1 MANNK
6 VKHYRTKVAG
16 RKPDPAKLEEGEI
29 AINLTDKKVFT
40 KVGTSIVNI
49 ANGAD
54 AIVEGG
60 QTFTGKVTA
69 KETNTENATLKSS
82 DESAIRF
89 FDEFDKEKATIKAP
103 KQTDGSGSLG
113 ITVKNGSASD
123 TKNTFILNG
132 DGTIDLPASPSKKS
146 NATRKDYVDS
156 EVKKVSDKVD
166 SVNKTLNTKIDAND
180 KKATD
185 NLNTAKTEINARI
198 DSLGDG
204 NTELAKN
211 KVSKAGDT
219 MTGNLTIATPGDTIL
234 KLKQTEIRSN
244 ADNDLVIGAP
254 KRGIFFRPD
263 ISSDNQQMVVDTAG
277 TLQVD
282 RVLVRS
288 VQSTSAGAL
297 TRKDYVDGQIKPV
310 SDKATAADKKAT
322 DALNNVNA
330 AVNGK
335 VNKAGDTMTGLLTAN
350 QGVSVNS
357 SGNTKTNGIYPGN
370 GDGSTWETCNVDI
383 KSWYGVGIRS
393 DLGDGKRTVVINAR
407 TGDVSTKGTFASDTS
422 VRSPRADID
431 VIYRRNGT
439 TFVANDGNL
448 NLAFSGGSHPS
459 GFKNGYLL
467 EQIKG
472 FLDTKPTF
480 KQSLG
485 ANRQLNDVR
494 EPGFYYQDA
503 NVNTSA
509 ALNYPENNA
518 GSLEVYQAA
527 GIIQIYRVY
536 NTGRSYQRA
545 FYSNGP
551 WTAWTRNFSYGDP
564 ALAVGYT
571 GVSGL
576 GNNSIAIGDN
586 DTGFRQVSDGVLEV
600 VSNSQRVG
608 QFTTGHAYFDKDVT
622 GPAIIARNG
631 SIYSRG
637 DGNSH
642 FWLQTSNGT
651 EKGVIY
657 AGADKVIHYRCNGGR
672 HEFEN
677 TIQANGGVT
686 VPNNGSINFNKAG
699 ANPRNMRIFHAGDA
713 SRGGRLEISGESSY
727 IAYFEERPNNSHVIS
742 FNGDVTVGGGVT
754 VPRMTS
760 NGQVLSNANGAAVRI
775 NSSAANQAIY
785 LHGTRAGVNAF
796 YVGCGGSDN
805 TVTFHNYVWNT
816 TILLRQN
823 DIYFNRD
830 VYGEGNGNFNN
841 VYIRSDERLKKNF
854 RTIENAVDKVSKL
867 TGYVYDKKK
876 SLTDSEYSST
886 EAGVIAQELQKVLPE
901 AVIENNDI
909 LNVSSAGVNA
919 LLINAINELSARL
932 KKLEGEK

>member
-89 FDEFDKEKATIKAP
+89 VDEFDKEKATIKAP
-103 KQTDGSGSLG
+103 KQTDGSGSLE

-263 ISSDNQQMVVDTAG
+263 ISSDNQQMVLDTAG
-277 TLQVD
+277 TLQVE
-282 RVLVRS
+282 RILVRS

-335 VNKAGDTMTGLLTAN
+335 VNKSGDTMTGLLTAN

-357 SGNTKTNGIYPGN
+357 SGSNKTNGIYPGN
-370 GDGSTWETCNVDI
+370 GDASTWETCNVDI
-383 KSWYGVGIRS
+383 KSWYGIGIRS

-407 TGDVSTKGTFASDTS
+407 SGDVSAKGTFASETN
-422 VRSPRADID
+422 VRSPRID
-431 VIYRRNGT
+431 TDAIYRRSGT
-439 TFVANDGNL
+439 TFVAADGNL
-448 NLAFSGGSHPS
+448 NLVFSGGSHPS

-494 EPGFYYQDA
+494 EPGFYYQGA
-503 NVNTSA
+503 NANTSA
-509 ALNYPENNA
+509 ALNYPENAA

-545 FYSNGP
+545 FDGTGP
-551 WTAWTRNFSYGDP
+551 WTPWARNFSYGDP
-564 ALAVGYT
+564 ALAIGYQ

-586 DTGFRQVSDGVLEV
+586 DTGFRQVGDGLLEV
-600 VSNSQRVG
+600 VANSQRVG

-657 AGADKVIHYRCNGGR
+657 SGADKVFHYRCSGGSHVFENRINISNPGGQESVRVNNQITGGR
-672 HEFEN
+672 GCMVGGLVQRGGWTDWRDRGAGMLVETNSEGASNVWKAVHWGRDW
-677 TIQANGGVT
+677 IAGMDIYSAPDGVYQAQLHVG
-686 VPNNGSINFNKAG
+686 G
-699 ANPRNMRIFHAGDA
+699 ANFSYNSAGD
-713 SRGGRLEISGESSY
+713 
-727 IAYFEERPNNSHVIS
+727 FQSHR
-742 FNGDVTVGGGVT
+742 D
-754 VPRMTS
+754 
-760 NGQVLSNANGAAVRI
+760 
-775 NSSAANQAIY
+775 
-785 LHGTRAGVNAF
+785 VNA
-796 YVGCGGSDN
+796 
-805 TVTFHNYVWNT
+805 
-816 TILLRQN
+816 
-823 DIYFNRD
+823 
-830 VYGEGNGNFNN
+830 NN
-841 VYIRSDERLKKNF
+841 VYIRSDERLKNNF
-854 RTIENAVDKVSKL
+854 RKIENAVDKVEQL
-867 TGYVYDKKK
+867 TGFVYDKKI
-876 SLTDSEYSST
+876 SLEAEDYTET
-886 EAGVIAQELQKVLPE
+886 EAGIIAQSLQKVLPE
-901 AVIENNDI
+901 AVSEREGL

-919 LLINAINELSARL
+919 LLINAINELSERL

>member
-89 FDEFDKEKATIKAP
+89 VDEFDKEKATIKAP
-103 KQTDGSGSLG
+103 KQTDGSGSLE

-263 ISSDNQQMVVDTAG
+263 ISSDNQQMVLDTAG

-330 AVNGK
+330 AVSGK
-335 VNKAGDTMTGLLTAN
+335 VNKSGDTMTGLLTAN
-350 QGVSVNS
+350 QGVSVYS
-357 SGNTKTNGIYPGN
+357 SGNSKTNGIYPGN

-383 KSWYGVGIRS
+383 KSWYGIGIRS

-407 TGDVSTKGTFASDTS
+407 TGDVSTKGTFASETN
-422 VRSPRADID
+422 VRSPRIDTD
-431 VIYRRNGT
+431 VIYRRSGT
-439 TFVANDGNL
+439 AFVAADGNL
-448 NLAFSGGSHPS
+448 NLTFSSGSHPS
-459 GFKNGYLL
+459 GFKSGYLL

-472 FLDTKPTF
+472 FLDTKPNF
-480 KQSLG
+480 KQHLQKR
-485 ANRQLNDVR
+485 NLNDVR
-494 EPGFYYQDA
+494 EPGFYHQDA
-503 NVNTSA
+503 NSNTPG
-509 ALNYPENNA
+509 LNYPENSA
-518 GSLEVYQAA
+518 GS
-527 GIIQIYRVY
+527 
-536 NTGRSYQRA
+536 QRFTMLLVLFRCIESITQEEA
-545 FYSNGP
+545 INEHFTLTVLGLRG
-551 WTAWTRNFSYGDP
+551 RNFSYGDP

-622 GPAIIARNG
+622 GPAVIARNG
-631 SIYSRG
+631 SFYSRS
-637 DGNSH
+637 DANSH
-642 FWLQTSNGT
+642 FWFQTNNGT

-657 AGADKVIHYRCNGGR
+657 AGADKVIHYRALGGL
-672 HEFEN
+672 HVFEQ
-677 TIQANGGVT
+677 TIQANGGVSI
-686 VPNNGSINFNKAG
+686 PNNNSINFIKAG
-699 ANPRNMRIFHAGDA
+699 ANPRNMKIFHAGDA
-713 SRGGRLEISGESSY
+713 TRGRIEITGESSY

-742 FNGDVTVGGGVT
+742 FNGDVS
-754 VPRMTS
+754 S
-760 NGQVLSNANGAAVRI
+760 NGTITGANVVISGAQNGSGAAATRKDYVDGQVTAVRNIANGKWTW
-775 NSSAANQAIY
+775 NQAQIDGRVTAISY
-785 LHGTRAGVNAF
+785 TKAQSDAAYMPRTGAYTKAESDGRYALK
-796 YVGCGGSDN
+796 GS
-805 TVTFHNYVWNT
+805 VST
-816 TILLRQN
+816 T
-823 DIYFNRD
+823 
-830 VYGEGNGNFNN
+830 GNGGDVGQFILAKMSSRDTSFNG
-841 VYIRSDERLKKNF
+841 VYTADGRYPLVITDINGNEEHG
-854 RTIENAVDKVSKL
+854 RTIQAGNWKRLSGGDKRTAALWVRVS
-867 TGYVYDKKK
+867 
-876 SLTDSEYSST
+876 
-886 EAGVIAQELQKVLPE
+886 
-901 AVIENNDI
+901 
-909 LNVSSAGVNA
+909 
-919 LLINAINELSARL
+919 
-932 KKLEGEK
+932 

>member
-89 FDEFDKEKATIKAP
+89 VDEFDKEKATIKAP
-103 KQTDGSGSLG
+103 KQTDGSGSLE

-263 ISSDNQQMVVDTAG
+263 ISSDNQQMVLDTAG
-277 TLQVD
+277 TLQVE

-330 AVNGK
+330 AVSGK
-335 VNKAGDTMTGLLTAN
+335 VNKSGDTMTGLLTAN
-350 QGVSVNS
+350 QGVSVYS
-357 SGNTKTNGIYPGN
+357 SGNSKTNGIYPGN

-393 DLGDGKRTVVINAR
+393 DLGDGKNC
-407 TGDVSTKGTFASDTS
+407 
-422 VRSPRADID
+422 
-431 VIYRRNGT
+431 
-439 TFVANDGNL
+439 
-448 NLAFSGGSHPS
+448 
-459 GFKNGYLL
+459 
-467 EQIKG
+467 
-472 FLDTKPTF
+472 
-480 KQSLG
+480 
-485 ANRQLNDVR
+485 
-494 EPGFYYQDA
+494 
-503 NVNTSA
+503 
-509 ALNYPENNA
+509 
-518 GSLEVYQAA
+518 
-527 GIIQIYRVY
+527 
-536 NTGRSYQRA
+536 SY
-545 FYSNGP
+545 
-551 WTAWTRNFSYGDP
+551 
-564 ALAVGYT
+564 
-571 GVSGL
+571 
-576 GNNSIAIGDN
+576 
-586 DTGFRQVSDGVLEV
+586 
-600 VSNSQRVG
+600 
-608 QFTTGHAYFDKDVT
+608 
-622 GPAIIARNG
+622 
-631 SIYSRG
+631 
-637 DGNSH
+637 
-642 FWLQTSNGT
+642 
-651 EKGVIY
+651 
-657 AGADKVIHYRCNGGR
+657 
-672 HEFEN
+672 
-677 TIQANGGVT
+677 
-686 VPNNGSINFNKAG
+686 
-699 ANPRNMRIFHAGDA
+699 
-713 SRGGRLEISGESSY
+713 
-727 IAYFEERPNNSHVIS
+727 
-742 FNGDVTVGGGVT
+742 
-754 VPRMTS
+754 
-760 NGQVLSNANGAAVRI
+760 
-775 NSSAANQAIY
+775 
-785 LHGTRAGVNAF
+785 
-796 YVGCGGSDN
+796 
-805 TVTFHNYVWNT
+805 
-816 TILLRQN
+816 
-823 DIYFNRD
+823 
-830 VYGEGNGNFNN
+830 
-841 VYIRSDERLKKNF
+841 
-854 RTIENAVDKVSKL
+854 
-867 TGYVYDKKK
+867 
-876 SLTDSEYSST
+876 
-886 EAGVIAQELQKVLPE
+886 
-901 AVIENNDI
+901 
-909 LNVSSAGVNA
+909 
-919 LLINAINELSARL
+919 
-932 KKLEGEK
+932 

>member
-89 FDEFDKEKATIKAP
+89 IDGFDKEKVTIKAP
-103 KQTDGSGSLG
+103 KQTDGSGALG
-113 ITVKNGSASD
+113 ITVQNGSAND
-123 TKNTFILNG
+123 TKNTFVLNG
-132 DGTIDLPASPSKKS
+132 DGTIDLPALPSKGT

-219 MTGNLTIATPGDTIL
+219 MTGNLTIATPGDSIL
-234 KLKQTEIRSN
+234 QLKQVEIRSN

-263 ISSDNQQMVVDTAG
+263 LSSDNQQMLLDTAG

-350 QGVSVNS
+350 QGVSVYS
-357 SGNTKTNGIYPGN
+357 SGSNKTNGIYPGN

-393 DLGDGKRTVVINAR
+393 DLGEGKRTVVINAR
-407 TGDVSTKGTFASDTS
+407 TGDVSTKGTFASETN

-439 TFVANDGNL
+439 AFVAADGNL
-448 NLAFSGGSHPS
+448 NLTFSSGSHPS
-459 GFKNGYLL
+459 GFKSGYLL

-472 FLDTKPTF
+472 FLDTKPNF
-480 KQSLG
+480 KQHLQKR
-485 ANRQLNDVR
+485 NLNDVR
-494 EPGFYYQDA
+494 EPGFYHQDA
-503 NVNTSA
+503 NANTPN
-509 ALNYPENNA
+509 LNYPENNA
-518 GSLEVYQAA
+518 GSLEVYNSA
-527 GIIQIYRVY
+527 GIIQVYRIY

-545 FYSNGP
+545 FYADGP
-551 WTAWTRNFSYGDP
+551 WTPWTRNFSYGDP

-586 DTGFRQVSDGVLEV
+586 DTGFRQVGDGILEV
-600 VSNSQRVG
+600 VANSQRVG

-622 GPAIIARNG
+622 GPSVISRGG
-631 SIYSRG
+631 SFYSRS

-642 FWLQTSNGT
+642 FWLQTGNGT

-657 AGADKVIHYRCNGGR
+657 AGADKVIHYRCNGGL
-672 HEFEN
+672 HVFEQ
-677 TIQANGGVT
+677 TIQTNGGVSI
-686 VPNNGSINFNKAG
+686 PNNNSINFIKAG
-699 ANPRNMRIFHAGDA
+699 ANPRNMKIFHAGDA
-713 SRGGRLEISGESSY
+713 TRGGRLEITGESSY

-742 FNGDVTVGGGVT
+742 FNGDVS
-754 VPRMTS
+754 S
-760 NGQVLSNANGAAVRI
+760 NGTITGANVVISGAQNGSGAAATRKDYVDGQVTAVRNIANGKWTW
-775 NSSAANQAIY
+775 NQAQIDGRVTAISY
-785 LHGTRAGVNAF
+785 TKAQSDAGYMSKTGA
-796 YVGCGGSDN
+796 YTKAESDGRYALKGS
-805 TVTFHNYVWNT
+805 VST
-816 TILLRQN
+816 T
-823 DIYFNRD
+823 
-830 VYGEGNGNFNN
+830 GNGGDVGQFVLARMGSRDTSFNG
-841 VYIRSDERLKKNF
+841 VYTADGRYPLVVTDINGNEEYG
-854 RTIENAVDKVSKL
+854 RTIQSGNWKRLSGGDKRGAALWVRVS
-867 TGYVYDKKK
+867 
-876 SLTDSEYSST
+876 
-886 EAGVIAQELQKVLPE
+886 
-901 AVIENNDI
+901 
-909 LNVSSAGVNA
+909 
-919 LLINAINELSARL
+919 
-932 KKLEGEK
+932 

>member
-89 FDEFDKEKATIKAP
+89 VDEFDKEKATIKAP
-103 KQTDGSGSLG
+103 KQTDGSGSLE

-263 ISSDNQQMVVDTAG
+263 ISSDNQQMVLDTAG
-277 TLQVD
+277 TLQVE
-282 RVLVRS
+282 RILVRS

-335 VNKAGDTMTGLLTAN
+335 VNKSGDTMTGLLTAN

-357 SGNTKTNGIYPGN
+357 SGSNKTNGIYPGN
-370 GDGSTWETCNVDI
+370 GDASTWETCNVDI
-383 KSWYGVGIRS
+383 KSWYGIGIRS

-407 TGDVSTKGTFASDTS
+407 SGDVSAKGTFASETN
-422 VRSPRADID
+422 VRSPRID
-431 VIYRRNGT
+431 TDAIYRRSGT
-439 TFVANDGNL
+439 TFVAADGNL
-448 NLAFSGGSHPS
+448 NLVFSGGSHPS

-503 NVNTSA
+503 NANTSA

-527 GIIQIYRVY
+527 GVIQVYRIY

-545 FYSNGP
+545 FYGTGP

-742 FNGDVTVGGGVT
+742 FNGDVTVGGGLT

-909 LNVSSAGVNA
+909 LNVSFAGVNA

>member
-89 FDEFDKEKATIKAP
+89 VDEFDKEKATIKAP

-263 ISSDNQQMVVDTAG
+263 ISSDNQQMVLDTAG

-322 DALNNVNA
+322 DAVNSVNA
-330 AVNGK
+330 AVSGK
-335 VNKAGDTMTGLLTAN
+335 VNKSGDTMTGNLTAPVFLLSAGQNSAANAATRKDYVDGRANEKVAKAGDTMGGRLNN
-350 QGVSVNS
+350 QFGFAVSAQGTWN
-357 SGNTKTNGIYPGN
+357 TNGIYAGN

-383 KSWYGVGIRS
+383 KSWYGIGIRS
-393 DLGDGKRTVVINAR
+393 DLGDGNRTVVINAR
-407 TGDVSTKGTFASDTS
+407 TGDVSTKGTFASETN
-422 VRSPRADID
+422 VRSPRADLD

-439 TFVANDGNL
+439 TFVAADGNL
-448 NLAFSGGSHPS
+448 NLAFSSGSHPS

-503 NVNTSA
+503 NANTSA

-545 FYSNGP
+545 FYGTA
-551 WTAWTRNFSYGDP
+551 WTPWTRNFSYGDP

-586 DTGFRQVSDGVLEV
+586 DTGFRQVGDGILEV
-600 VSNSQRVG
+600 VANSQRVG

-657 AGADKVIHYRCNGGR
+657 SGADKVIHYRCNGGS
-672 HEFEN
+672 HVFEN
-677 TIQANGGVT
+677 RINISNPGNQESVRVNNQITGDRGCMIGGLVQR
-686 VPNNGSINFNKAG
+686 GG
-699 ANPRNMRIFHAGDA
+699 WGDWR
-713 SRGGRLEISGESSY
+713 SRGAGMLVETDSTGASNVWKAVQWGRDW
-727 IAYFEERPNNSHVIS
+727 IAGMDVYADPNGAFQARMH
-742 FNGDVTVGGGVT
+742 VGGADFT
-754 VPRMTS
+754 FQH
-760 NGQVLSNANGAAVRI
+760 NGEFNA
-775 NSSAANQAIY
+775 S
-785 LHGTRAGVNAF
+785 
-796 YVGCGGSDN
+796 
-805 TVTFHNYVWNT
+805 
-816 TILLRQN
+816 
-823 DIYFNRD
+823 
-830 VYGEGNGNFNN
+830 GNGNFNN
-841 VYIRSDERLKKNF
+841 VYIRSDERLKNNF
-854 RTIENAVDKVSKL
+854 RKIENAVDKVEQL
-867 TGYVYDKKK
+867 TGFVYDKKT
-876 SLTDSEYSST
+876 SQEAEEYTET
-886 EAGVIAQELQKVLPE
+886 EAGIIAQSLQKVLPE
-901 AVIENNDI
+901 AVSEREGL

>member
-89 FDEFDKEKATIKAP
+89 VDEFDKEKATIKAP
-103 KQTDGSGSLG
+103 KQTDGSGSLE

-263 ISSDNQQMVVDTAG
+263 ISSDNQQMVLDTAG
-277 TLQVD
+277 TLQVE

-330 AVNGK
+330 AVSGK
-335 VNKAGDTMTGLLTAN
+335 VNKSGDTMTGLLTAN
-350 QGVSVNS
+350 QGVSVYS
-357 SGNTKTNGIYPGN
+357 SGNSKTNGIYPGN

-472 FLDTKPTF
+472 FLDERPKF
-480 KQSLG
+480 KQHLQKR
-485 ANRQLNDVR
+485 NLNDVR
-494 EPGFYYQDA
+494 EPGFYHQDA
-503 NVNTSA
+503 NSNTPG
-509 ALNYPENNA
+509 LNYPENSA
-518 GSLEVYQAA
+518 GSLEVYNAA
-527 GIIQIYRVY
+527 GIIQVYRIY

-545 FYSNGP
+545 LYDKGP

-564 ALAVGYT
+564 ALAVGYE

-631 SIYSRG
+631 SFYSRS
-637 DGNSH
+637 DANSH
-642 FWLQTSNGT
+642 FWFQTNNGT

-657 AGADKVIHYRCNGGR
+657 AGADKVIHYRALGGL
-672 HEFEN
+672 HVFEQ
-677 TIQANGGVT
+677 TIQANGGVSI
-686 VPNNGSINFNKAG
+686 PNNNSINFIKAG
-699 ANPRNMRIFHAGDA
+699 ANPRNMKIFHAGDA
-713 SRGGRLEISGESSY
+713 TRGGRIEITGESSY

-742 FNGDVTVGGGVT
+742 FNGDVS
-754 VPRMTS
+754 S
-760 NGQVLSNANGAAVRI
+760 NGTITGANVVISGAQNGSGAAATRKDYVDGQVTAVRNIANGKWTW
-775 NSSAANQAIY
+775 NQAQIDGRVTAISY
-785 LHGTRAGVNAF
+785 TKAQSDAAYMPRTGAYTKAESDGRYALK
-796 YVGCGGSDN
+796 GS
-805 TVTFHNYVWNT
+805 VST
-816 TILLRQN
+816 T
-823 DIYFNRD
+823 
-830 VYGEGNGNFNN
+830 GNGGDVGQFILAKMSSRDTSFNG
-841 VYIRSDERLKKNF
+841 VYTADGRYPLVITDINGNEEHG
-854 RTIENAVDKVSKL
+854 RTIQAGNWKRLSGGDKRTAALWVRVS
-867 TGYVYDKKK
+867 
-876 SLTDSEYSST
+876 
-886 EAGVIAQELQKVLPE
+886 
-901 AVIENNDI
+901 
-909 LNVSSAGVNA
+909 
-919 LLINAINELSARL
+919 
-932 KKLEGEK
+932 

>member
-89 FDEFDKEKATIKAP
+89 VDEFDKEKATIKAP

-132 DGTIDLPASPSKKS
+132 DGTIDLPALPSKGT

-219 MTGNLTIATPGDTIL
+219 MTGNLTIATPGDSIL
-234 KLKQTEIRSN
+234 KLKQVEIRSN

-263 ISSDNQQMVVDTAG
+263 ISSDNQQMVLDTAG

-297 TRKDYVDGQIKPV
+297 TRKDYVDGQIKPI
-310 SDKATAADKKAT
+310 SDKADAADKKAT
-322 DALNNVNA
+322 DAVNSVNA
-330 AVNGK
+330 AVSGK
-335 VNKAGDTMTGLLTAN
+335 VNKSGDTMTGLLTAN
-350 QGVSVNS
+350 QGVSVYS
-357 SGNTKTNGIYPGN
+357 SGNSKTNGIYPGN

-393 DLGDGKRTVVINAR
+393 DLGEGKRTVVINAR
-407 TGDVSTKGTFASDTS
+407 TGDVSTKGTFASETN
-422 VRSPRADID
+422 VRSPRADVD

-439 TFVANDGNL
+439 AFVAADGNL
-448 NLAFSGGSHPS
+448 NLVFSGGSHSS

-472 FLDTKPTF
+472 FLNTKPTF

-503 NVNTSA
+503 NANTSA

-600 VSNSQRVG
+600 VANSQRVG

-677 TIQANGGVT
+677 RINISNPGNQESVRVNNQITGDRGCMIGGLVQR
-686 VPNNGSINFNKAG
+686 GG
-699 ANPRNMRIFHAGDA
+699 WGDWR
-713 SRGGRLEISGESSY
+713 SRGAGMLVETDSTGASNVWKAVQWGRDW
-727 IAYFEERPNNSHVIS
+727 IAGMDVYADPNGAFQARMH
-742 FNGDVTVGGGVT
+742 VGGADFT
-754 VPRMTS
+754 FQH
-760 NGQVLSNANGAAVRI
+760 NGEFNA
-775 NSSAANQAIY
+775 S
-785 LHGTRAGVNAF
+785 
-796 YVGCGGSDN
+796 
-805 TVTFHNYVWNT
+805 
-816 TILLRQN
+816 
-823 DIYFNRD
+823 
-830 VYGEGNGNFNN
+830 GNGNFNN
-841 VYIRSDERLKKNF
+841 VYIRSDERLKNNF
-854 RTIENAVDKVSKL
+854 RKIENAIDKVEQL
-867 TGYVYDKKK
+867 TGFIYDKKI
-876 SLTDSEYSST
+876 SLEAEEYTET
-886 EAGVIAQELQKVLPE
+886 EAGIIAQELQKVLPE

>member
-69 KETNTENATLKSS
+69 KETTVENATLKSS
-82 DESAIRF
+82 GESAIRF
-89 FDEFDKEKATIKAP
+89 VDEFDKEKASIKAP
-103 KQTDGSGSLG
+103 EQTDGSGALE
-113 ITVKNGSASD
+113 IEVQNGSASD
-123 TKNTFILNG
+123 TKNTFVLNG
-132 DGTIDLPASPSKKS
+132 DGTVDLPSAPVKKS

-156 EVKKVSDKVD
+156 EVKKVSDNLN

-185 NLNTAKTEINARI
+185 NLETAKTEINARI
-198 DSLGDG
+198 DSLGTG
-204 NTELAKN
+204 SEELAKN

-219 MTGNLTIATPGDTIL
+219 MTGNLTIATPGDSIL
-234 KLKQTEIRSN
+234 KLKKTEIRSN
-244 ADNDLVIGAP
+244 ADNDLIIGAP
-254 KRGIFFRPD
+254 KRGLFFRPD
-263 ISSDNQQMVVDTAG
+263 LSTPNQQMVLDTSG

-288 VQSTSAGAL
+288 VQDGSAGAL

-310 SDKATAADKKAT
+310 SDKADAADKKAT

-330 AVNGK
+330 AVSGK
-335 VNKAGDTMTGLLTAN
+335 VNKSGDTMTGLLTAN
-350 QGVSVNS
+350 QGVSVYP
-357 SGNTKTNGIYPGN
+357 SGNSKTNGIYPGN
-370 GDGSTWETCNVDI
+370 GDNATWETCNVDI
-383 KSWYGVGIRS
+383 KSWFGIGIRS

-407 TGDVSTKGTFASDTS
+407 SGDISTRGTVAVETS
-422 VRSPRADID
+422 VRSPRVDTDTIL
-431 VIYRRNGT
+431 RRNGT
-439 TFVANDGNL
+439 TFVANDGNM
-448 NLAFSGGSHPS
+448 NLVFANGTHSS

-472 FLDTKPTF
+472 FLDS
-480 KQSLG
+480 KQSIKQYLG
-485 ANRQLNDVR
+485 SNRQLNDVK
-494 EPGFYYQDA
+494 EPGVYYQDSNA
-503 NVNTSA
+503 LTSA

-527 GIIQIYRVY
+527 GVIQVYRVY

-545 FYSNGP
+545 LYNTGP
-551 WTAWTRNFSYGDP
+551 WTPWTRNFSYGDP
-564 ALAVGYT
+564 ALAVGYF

-586 DTGFRQVSDGVLEV
+586 DTGFRQVGDGILEV
-600 VSNSQRVG
+600 VANSQRVG

-622 GPAIIARNG
+622 GPAVIARGG
-631 SIYSRG
+631 SFYSRG

-642 FWLQTSNGT
+642 FWFQTNNGT

-657 AGADKVIHYRCNGGR
+657 SGADKVIHYRCNGGR

-686 VPNNGSINFNKAG
+686 VPNNGSINFTKAG
-699 ANPRNMRIFHAGDA
+699 ANPRNLRIFHAGDA
-713 SRGGRLEISGESSY
+713 SRGGRLEITGESSY
-727 IAYFEERPNNSHVIS
+727 IAYFEERPNNAHVIS
-742 FNGDVTVGGGVT
+742 FNGDVTVGGGLT
-754 VPRMTS
+754 IPRMTS
-760 NGQVLSNANGAAVRI
+760 NGQIVTNANGAAMRI
-775 NSSAANQAIY
+775 NASAANQAIY

-805 TVTFHNYVWNT
+805 TVTLHNYVWNT

-823 DIYFNRD
+823 DIYFNRN
-830 VYGEGNGNFNN
+830 VYGEGNADFNN
-841 VYIRSDERLKKNF
+841 VYIRSDKKLKSNF
-854 RTIENAVDKVSKL
+854 KKIENATDKVSKL

-876 SLTDSEYSST
+876 SLNDSDYSFT
-886 EAGVIAQELQKVLPE
+886 EAGIIAQELQKVLPE
-901 AVIENNDI
+901 AVSETNDI
-909 LNVSSAGVNA
+909 LNISSAGVNA

>member
-89 FDEFDKEKATIKAP
+89 VDEFDKEKATIKAP

-263 ISSDNQQMVVDTAG
+263 ISSDNQQMVLDTAG

-297 TRKDYVDGQIKPV
+297 TRKDYVDGQIKPI
-310 SDKATAADKKAT
+310 SDKADAADKKAT
-322 DALNNVNA
+322 DAVNSVNA
-330 AVNGK
+330 AVSGK
-335 VNKAGDTMTGLLTAN
+335 VNKSGDTMTGLLTAN
-350 QGVSVNS
+350 QGVSVYS
-357 SGNTKTNGIYPGN
+357 SGNSKTNGIYPGN

-393 DLGDGKRTVVINAR
+393 DLGEGKRTVVINAR
-407 TGDVSTKGTFASDTS
+407 TGDVSTKGTFASETN
-422 VRSPRADID
+422 VRSPRADVD

-439 TFVANDGNL
+439 AFVAADGNL
-448 NLAFSGGSHPS
+448 NLVFSGGSHSS

-472 FLDTKPTF
+472 FLDTKPNF
-480 KQSLG
+480 KQHLQKR
-485 ANRQLNDVR
+485 NLNDVR
-494 EPGFYYQDA
+494 EPGFYHQDSNA
-503 NVNTSA
+503 NTPN
-509 ALNYPENNA
+509 LNYPEDNA
-518 GSLEVYQAA
+518 GSLEVYNAA
-527 GIIQIYRVY
+527 GIIQVYRIY

-545 FYSNGP
+545 FYADGP
-551 WTAWTRNFSYGDP
+551 WTPWTRNFSYGDP

-600 VSNSQRVG
+600 VANSQRVG

-622 GPAIIARNG
+622 GPAVISRSG
-631 SIYSRG
+631 SFYSRA

-642 FWLQTSNGT
+642 FWFQTNNGT

-657 AGADKVIHYRCNGGR
+657 AGADKVIHYRALGGL
-672 HEFEN
+672 HVFEQ
-677 TIQANGGVT
+677 TIQANGGVSI
-686 VPNNGSINFNKAG
+686 PNNGSINFNKAG

-742 FNGDVTVGGGVT
+742 FNGDVTVGGGLT

>member
-89 FDEFDKEKATIKAP
+89 IDGFDKEKVTIKAP
-103 KQTDGSGSLG
+103 KQTDGSGALG
-113 ITVKNGSASD
+113 ITVQNGSAND
-123 TKNTFILNG
+123 TKNTFVLNG
-132 DGTIDLPASPSKKS
+132 DGTIDLPALPSKGT

-219 MTGNLTIATPGDTIL
+219 MIGNLTIATPGDSIL
-234 KLKQTEIRSN
+234 KLKQVEIRSN

-263 ISSDNQQMVVDTAG
+263 LSSDNQQMLLDTAG

-335 VNKAGDTMTGLLTAN
+335 VNKAGDTMTGLLSAN

-357 SGNTKTNGIYPGN
+357 SGSTKTNGIYPGN
-370 GDGSTWETCNVDI
+370 GDASTWETCNVDI
-383 KSWYGVGIRS
+383 KSWYGIGIRS

-407 TGDVSTKGTFASDTS
+407 SGDISSKGTFASETN

-439 TFVANDGNL
+439 AFVAADGNL
-448 NLAFSGGSHPS
+448 NLTFSSGSHPS

-472 FLDTKPTF
+472 FLDTKPNF
-480 KQSLG
+480 KQHLQKR
-485 ANRQLNDVR
+485 NLNDVR
-494 EPGFYYQDA
+494 EPGFYHQDA
-503 NVNTSA
+503 NANTPN
-509 ALNYPENNA
+509 LNYPENNA
-518 GSLEVYQAA
+518 GSLEVYNAA
-527 GIIQIYRVY
+527 GIIQVYRIY

-545 FYSNGP
+545 FYADGP
-551 WTAWTRNFSYGDP
+551 WTPWTRNFSYGDP

-586 DTGFRQVSDGVLEV
+586 DTGFRQVGDGLLEV
-600 VSNSQRVG
+600 VANSQRVG

-622 GPAIIARNG
+622 GPSVISRGG
-631 SIYSRG
+631 SFYSRG

-642 FWLQTSNGT
+642 FWLQTANGT

-677 TIQANGGVT
+677 TLQANGGV
-686 VPNNGSINFNKAG
+686 VIPNNGTLNFNKSG
-699 ANPRNMRIFHAGDA
+699 ANPRNLRIFHAGDA
-713 SRGGRLEISGESSY
+713 NRGGRLEITGESSY
-727 IAYFEERPNNSHVIS
+727 LAYFEERPNNAHVIS
-742 FNGDVTVGGGVT
+742 FNGDVSSTGGLT
-754 VPRMTS
+754 TS
-760 NGQVLSNANGAAVRI
+760 GDLGISGNRRRHIRWSDGSDVDCYIYKDAGSNPLRI
-775 NSSAANQAIY
+775 NLGRFGNDWQFQTDGTFYSS
-785 LHGTRAGVNAF
+785 
-796 YVGCGGSDN
+796 
-805 TVTFHNYVWNT
+805 
-816 TILLRQN
+816 
-823 DIYFNRD
+823 
-830 VYGEGNGNFNN
+830 GNGNFNN
-841 VYIRSDERLKKNF
+841 VYIRSDERLKTNF
-854 RTIENAVDKVSKL
+854 RPILNAVDKVEQL

>member
-89 FDEFDKEKATIKAP
+89 VDEFDKEKATIKVP

-263 ISSDNQQMVVDTAG
+263 ISSDNQQMVLDTAG

-322 DALNNVNA
+322 DAVNSVNA
-330 AVNGK
+330 AVSGK
-335 VNKAGDTMTGLLTAN
+335 VNKSGDTMTGNLTAPVFLLSAGQNSAANAATRKDYVDGRANEKVAKAGDTMTGLLSAN

-357 SGNTKTNGIYPGN
+357 SGSNKTNGIYPGN
-370 GDGSTWETCNVDI
+370 GDASTWETCNVDI
-383 KSWYGVGIRS
+383 KSWYGIGIRS

-407 TGDVSTKGTFASDTS
+407 TGDVSTKGTFASETS
-422 VRSPRADID
+422 VRSPRIDTD
-431 VIYRRNGT
+431 VIYRRSGT
-439 TFVANDGNL
+439 TFVAADGNL
-448 NLAFSGGSHPS
+448 NLVFSGGSHSS

-472 FLDTKPTF
+472 FLDERPKF
-480 KQSLG
+480 KQHLQKR
-485 ANRQLNDVR
+485 NLNDVR
-494 EPGFYYQDA
+494 EPGFYHQDSNA
-503 NVNTSA
+503 NTPG
-509 ALNYPENNA
+509 LNYPEDNA
-518 GSLEVYQAA
+518 GSLEVYNAA
-527 GIIQIYRVY
+527 GIIQVYRIY

-545 FYSNGP
+545 FYNTGP
-551 WTAWTRNFSYGDP
+551 WTPWTRNFSYGDP
-564 ALAVGYT
+564 SLAIGYT

-586 DTGFRQVSDGVLEV
+586 DTGFRQVGDGILEV
-600 VSNSQRVG
+600 VANSQRVG
-608 QFTTGHAYFDKDVT
+608 QFTTGHAYFDKEIL
-622 GPAIIARNG
+622 GPTIVSRSG

-657 AGADKVIHYRCNGGR
+657 SGADKVFHYRCSGGS
-672 HEFEN
+672 HVFEN
-677 TIQANGGVT
+677 RINISNPGGQESVRVNNQITGERGCMVGGLVQRGGWTDWRGRGAGMLVETNSEGASNVWKAVHWGRDWIAGMDIYSAPDGVYQAQLHVG
-686 VPNNGSINFNKAG
+686 G
-699 ANPRNMRIFHAGDA
+699 ANFLYNSAGD
-713 SRGGRLEISGESSY
+713 
-727 IAYFEERPNNSHVIS
+727 FQSHR
-742 FNGDVTVGGGVT
+742 D
-754 VPRMTS
+754 
-760 NGQVLSNANGAAVRI
+760 
-775 NSSAANQAIY
+775 
-785 LHGTRAGVNAF
+785 VNA
-796 YVGCGGSDN
+796 
-805 TVTFHNYVWNT
+805 
-816 TILLRQN
+816 
-823 DIYFNRD
+823 
-830 VYGEGNGNFNN
+830 NN
-841 VYIRSDERLKKNF
+841 VYIRSDERLKNNF
-854 RTIENAVDKVSKL
+854 RKIENAIDKVEQL
-867 TGYVYDKKK
+867 TGFIYDKKI
-876 SLTDSEYSST
+876 SLEAEEYTET
-886 EAGVIAQELQKVLPE
+886 EAGIIAQSLQRVLPE
-901 AVIENNDI
+901 AVSEREGL